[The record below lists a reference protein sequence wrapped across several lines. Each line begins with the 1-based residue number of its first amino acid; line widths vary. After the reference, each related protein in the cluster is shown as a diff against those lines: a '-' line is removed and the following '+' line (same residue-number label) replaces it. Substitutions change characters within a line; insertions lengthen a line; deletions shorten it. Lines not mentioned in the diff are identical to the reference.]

1 MVILFL
7 FFMVLVNNNPHF
19 CGQATPF
26 DNELNENVH
35 LDASLMLQPI
45 DEERIKEKHLK
56 KTNTIRW
63 FKETQVRKLTRDG
76 IFPSWFHGM
85 ITRRSALVNY

>member
-1 MVILFL
+1 MCHTHFCK
-7 FFMVLVNNNPHF
+7 PHF